1 MNYCRCSFKVYTNL
15 MVDIDVFD
23 FLDEL
28 GVDGG
33 ITDGCIYFG
42 LREVK
47 TDEEFILSHFISE
60 TLSSL
65 IIKKDILKYLKE
77 KYGCSYILDIKF
89 SNIEEEIK
97 NNMSFELN
105 DEIRSFLELT
115 DTFYNLNDGYFD

>member
-15 MVDIDVFD
+15 MVDTDVFD

-47 TDEEFILSHFISE
+47 IDEEFILSHFISE